1 MVSMGIG
8 SGDGVWLDHLLVFM
22 LDIVYIEGFSGIY
35 LNLGFNRIGNWWFC
49 WIWFIDGGP
58 RGGGG
63 GTDIECIVLFWSLK
77 IKRISSLCYW

>member
-35 LNLGFNRIGNWWFC
+35 LNLGFNRIGNW
-49 WIWFIDGGP
+49 
-58 RGGGG
+58 
-63 GTDIECIVLFWSLK
+63 
-77 IKRISSLCYW
+77 